1 MKSLKM
7 KGLMTVIMNM
17 KIMNKKIL
25 DRLMW
30 IIIKLISTNLLIL
43 KNS

>member
-1 MKSLKM
+1 M

-43 KNS
+43 

>member
-43 KNS
+43 